1 MAEYARI
8 HAEAVVDLADI
19 DPAAHAAWVA
29 AGNPKAQAYRPV
41 VEDPPPVHDPTIQA
55 VEHLLVVEPSRV
67 RRTWTVRP
75 KTPAERRKVWSSF
88 EFLNRFTLA
97 ERAAIR
103 TGSMSDPALADFLMM
118 SQAAQEIVSD
128 DPMTGAGMD
137 YLVSLGILTPARRA
151 EILP

>member
-1 MAEYARI
+1 MSEYARI
-8 HAEAVVDLADI
+8 DAGAVADLVDL

-41 VEDPPPVHDPTIQA
+41 VADPLPIHDPLIQ
-55 VEHLLVVEPSRV
+55 VVESRLAIEAERV
-67 RRTWTVRP
+67 RRSWTVRP
-75 KTPAERRKVWSSF
+75 KTDEERRQVWTAF
-88 EFLNRFTLA
+88 EFLQRFTA
-97 ERAAIR
+97 SERAAIR

>member
-1 MAEYARI
+1 MTEYARV
-8 HAEAVVDLADI
+8 HAGAVTAIVDL

-29 AGNPKAQAYRPV
+29 VGNPKAESHLPLIS
-41 VEDPPPVHDPTIQA
+41 DPLPIHDPSIQ
-55 VEHLLVVEPSRV
+55 VVEPQLAIEAERV
-67 RRTWTVRP
+67 RRSWTVRP
-75 KTPAERRKVWSSF
+75 KTAEERRQVWTAF
-88 EFLNRFTLA
+88 EFLQRFTA
-97 ERAAIR
+97 SERAAIR